1 MKKGILFDLDGTLW
15 DSAEG
20 VCESWNVVRER
31 RGLPYRVDVAEMHR
45 QMGKT
50 MEAIAYSLF
59 PDQEKGEAL
68 RILQECTDYENE
80 YLLTRGGILYD
91 GLEETLGLLREQGF
105 FLAVVSNCQKGYIEA
120 FLDHHGLGSCF
131 DDTECFGNTG
141 RGKGENIRRVAE
153 RNGLDRTLYVGDT
166 LGDWEASREAG
177 TDFLHAAYGF
187 GQVPEGTP
195 AVRELRELPAACAK
209 WAADAR

>member
-1 MKKGILFDLDGTLW
+1 MKQGILFDLDGTLW
-15 DSAEG
+15 DSGEG
-20 VCESWNVVRER
+20 VAASWNEVLEKLGRPER
-31 RGLPYRVDVAEMHR
+31 SSVEKVHSV
-45 QMGKT
+45 MGKT
-50 MEAIAYSLF
+50 MDAIAREMF
-59 PDQEKGEAL
+59 PGETKAEAWKLMIQCMDWENAYL
-68 RILQECTDYENE
+68 RIH
-80 YLLTRGGILYD
+80 GGTLYPE
-91 GLEETLGLLREQGF
+91 LEETLRALREQGF
-105 FLAVVSNCQKGYIEA
+105 FLAIVSNCQKGYIEA

-131 DDTECFGNTG
+131 DDRECFGNTG

-153 RNGLDRTLYVGDT
+153 RNGLDRALYVGDT
-166 LGDWEASREAG
+166 LGDWEAAREAG